1 MQIHNIRKFFKMK
14 PALNVSGIEKE
25 ADIKGQALHKALQS
39 NSELS
44 EKNLAK
50 LAPVL
55 INYGYNSLP
64 SKAKVISIVNNKGG
78 VGKTTTTA
86 ILGEA
91 FARLGLRV
99 LLIDLDSQGNL
110 SHIFG
115 IDAEVGQV
123 ADTMIDIKKTLAIQP
138 INDYLSIV
146 PSNLKL
152 QEVESLLLTAAS
164 NQNRLRAALSAS
176 TIGQDYDFIL
186 IDCPPSLGLLTM
198 NALNASN
205 SCLITVHPEATAV
218 VGLNSIFNVIE
229 DVKLYGGNNLAVE
242 GILFTMVEKNSVHD
256 SYKEFVR
263 EEYSSFRIF
272 ESEIKKSVDVSKAQ
286 ALAEQFY
293 VYKGKS
299 QVGIAYEDV
308 AKEILS

>member
-1 MQIHNIRKFFKMK
+1 M
-14 PALNVSGIEKE
+14 
-25 ADIKGQALHKALQS
+25 
-39 NSELS
+39 
-44 EKNLAK
+44 NLAAA
-50 LAPVL
+50 LAA
-55 INYGYNSLP
+55 NQR
-64 SKAKVISIVNNKGG
+64 K
-78 VGKTTTTA
+78 
-86 ILGEA
+86 
-91 FARLGLRV
+91 V

-110 SHIFG
+110 SYIYG
-115 IDAEVGQV
+115 IDAENGQV
-123 ADTMIDIKKTLAIQP
+123 ADTMLDIKKSLAIQP
-138 INDYLSIV
+138 INEYLSIV

-164 NQNRLRAALSAS
+164 NQNRLRAALSSS
-176 TIGQDYDFIL
+176 TISQDYDFIL

-229 DVKLYGGNNLAVE
+229 DVKLYGGNNLVVE

-263 EEYSSFRIF
+263 EEYSNFRIF

-293 VYKGKS
+293 IYKGKS
-299 QVGIAYEDV
+299 QVGVSYEEV